1 MAHKLQIYLLVMDIR
16 IDIETEGPV
25 DVVCVSGRLVVS
37 SIQQLTGVCEPME
50 GNFMLDLSELV
61 FADDAGIDIIRS
73 LREKGAEISG
83 ASSFIKLLIDG

>member
-37 SIQQLTGVCEPME
+37 SIQQLTDVCEPTE

-61 FADDAGIDIIRS
+61 FADDAGIDVIRS
-73 LREKGAEISG
+73 LREKGADICG